1 MECRACDEGFDAYI
15 RYICQRCGKT
25 RREHSS
31 QIKVAGGDPFLVEQE
46 IKPLEHDNS
55 EHVPSVAPPTEKREQ
70 EEQEEQGQLPALP
83 AKSLSQEAVRAIF
96 DEFDADR
103 SGAIDATEFEVV
115 SYALGETLTKE
126 EVAAAVAVLDTN
138 KTGSHES

>member
-1 MECRACDEGFDAYI
+1 M
-15 RYICQRCGKT
+15 
-25 RREHSS
+25 
-31 QIKVAGGDPFLVEQE
+31 VEQE
-46 IKPLEHDNS
+46 IKPLEHDDS
-55 EHVPSVAPPTEKREQ
+55 EHVPSVAPPTEEREQ

-138 KTGSHES
+138 ERACVCVR